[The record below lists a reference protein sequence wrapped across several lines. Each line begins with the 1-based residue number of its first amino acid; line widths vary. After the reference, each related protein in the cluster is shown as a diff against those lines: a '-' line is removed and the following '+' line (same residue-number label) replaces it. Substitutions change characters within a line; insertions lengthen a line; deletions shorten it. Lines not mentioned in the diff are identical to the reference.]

1 MGRSVGKGPH
11 NSQWLNWNF
20 SVFTDRTRFFLWICV
35 CGCHC
40 LSWPLIQPFM
50 NKLTL
55 VTSWQSFLFLW
66 QKSIY
71 LKNNRKIS
79 ILNILL
85 TKSVCSNRKLRIIYD
100 GITLCQTTI
109 SILSYISLTEKAILL
124 VITFY
129 WVNNYRSLQHLKE
142 KICINYLC
150 KEKIVISNSQSNWV
164 FQRAFRDYYWPW

>member
-1 MGRSVGKGPH
+1 MSL
-11 NSQWLNWNF
+11 WLSF
-20 SVFTDRTRFFLWICV
+20 
-35 CGCHC
+35 

-66 QKSIY
+66 HKSIY
-71 LKNNRKIS
+71 LKNNRKIA